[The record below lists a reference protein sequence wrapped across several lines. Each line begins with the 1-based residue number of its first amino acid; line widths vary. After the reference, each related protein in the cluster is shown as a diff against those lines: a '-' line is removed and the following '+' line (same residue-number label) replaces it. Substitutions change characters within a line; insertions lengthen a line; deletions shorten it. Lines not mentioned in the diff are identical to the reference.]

1 MEKVL
6 GTNRHV
12 IDTYIAD
19 LYENLYNYKTKY
31 TSC

>member
-6 GTNRHV
+6 GTNRHNRY
-12 IDTYIAD
+12 IYIAD